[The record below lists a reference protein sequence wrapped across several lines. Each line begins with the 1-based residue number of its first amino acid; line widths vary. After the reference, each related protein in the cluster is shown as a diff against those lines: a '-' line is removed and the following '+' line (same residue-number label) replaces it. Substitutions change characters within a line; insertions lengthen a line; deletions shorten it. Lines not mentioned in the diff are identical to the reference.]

1 VTDPLFT
8 ADQLTE
14 RERFSEFAKNAILP
28 HAFEID
34 RSDILLPEITRSL
47 AQAELFGRLLLNGR
61 DRRNG
66 LITYGLLHEELGR
79 ICCSARSLV
88 TVQDIV
94 LTVLCRWGSSE
105 QRSIWVDSLLRG
117 ETIAAF
123 AMSEVNAGS
132 DPFAIETTAVTCAS
146 GYRLSGR
153 KMWVS
158 FGEIAGLFLVIAR
171 LNGQPTAFLLDGRI
185 PGLSR
190 APIRGLLG
198 ARGSMLAEIIMED
211 CKVSSDSLI
220 GGAGCAMLT
229 VVPTALWVG
238 RYAIAWGCVGMAQA
252 CLEESVNHACARL
265 QFGTLLRDRQLVQRL
280 IANMHTRTS
289 AARLLSWEAGMRLA
303 AKSSNEGLALASAK
317 YFASKVA
324 LKSASTAVR
333 LQGAAGC
340 TAESLAGRHF
350 RDAKIMEIIE
360 GSNEIQQVA
369 IAEELFALDAEAY

>member
-1 VTDPLFT
+1 MTDPLFT

-123 AMSEVNAGS
+123 A
-132 DPFAIETTAVTCAS
+132 ICLLAVIVQMGYTMIIGGGIRVMGPS
-146 GYRLSGR
+146 GLVMPS
-153 KMWVS
+153 
-158 FGEIAGLFLVIAR
+158 LVIVIAAALLWFSWFAR
-171 LNGQPTAFLLDGRI
+171 
-185 PGLSR
+185 SR
-190 APIRGLLG
+190 N
-198 ARGSMLAEIIMED
+198 
-211 CKVSSDSLI
+211 
-220 GGAGCAMLT
+220 
-229 VVPTALWVG
+229 W
-238 RYAIAWGCVGMAQA
+238 
-252 CLEESVNHACARL
+252 
-265 QFGTLLRDRQLVQRL
+265 
-280 IANMHTRTS
+280 
-289 AARLLSWEAGMRLA
+289 
-303 AKSSNEGLALASAK
+303 
-317 YFASKVA
+317 
-324 LKSASTAVR
+324 
-333 LQGAAGC
+333 
-340 TAESLAGRHF
+340 
-350 RDAKIMEIIE
+350 
-360 GSNEIQQVA
+360 
-369 IAEELFALDAEAY
+369 